1 MSGLDRLER
10 RRVRAPAGGELEL
23 ILAKGLR
30 SRMVGLLGA
39 RGLPERTALLI
50 PHCDSVHT
58 VAMRF
63 TIDVV
68 FCRRLDPDGALEVVS
83 VSPEVAPSRFARVDR
98 GGTRVRR
105 RELCALE
112 LAAGQAEAL
121 GLARGV
127 KLTPIAGPESATV
140 PP

>member
-1 MSGLDRLER
+1 MTGLER
-10 RRVRAPAGGELEL
+10 LPRTRVRSPAGADLEL
-23 ILAKGLR
+23 ILAEGLR

-50 PHCDSVHT
+50 PRCDSVHT

-63 TIDVV
+63 AIDVV
-68 FCRRLDPDGALEVVS
+68 FARRLDPDGVLEIVS
-83 VSPEVAPSRFARVDR
+83 VSPDVRPGRFARVDR

-121 GLARGV
+121 GLA
-127 KLTPIAGPESATV
+127 PEMLLEPSA
-140 PP
+140 

>member
-1 MSGLDRLER
+1 MTGLER
-10 RRVRAPAGGELEL
+10 LPRTRVRSPAGADLEL
-23 ILAKGLR
+23 ILAEGLR

-50 PHCDSVHT
+50 PRCDSVHT

-63 TIDVV
+63 AIDVV
-68 FCRRLDPDGALEVVS
+68 FARRLDPDGALEIVS
-83 VSPEVAPSRFARVDR
+83 VSPDVRPGRFARADR

-121 GLARGV
+121 GLA
-127 KLTPIAGPESATV
+127 PEMLLEPSA
-140 PP
+140 

>member
-1 MSGLDRLER
+1 MSRLER
-10 RRVRAPAGGELEL
+10 LPRTRVRSPAGADLEL
-23 ILAKGLR
+23 ILTEGLR

-50 PHCDSVHT
+50 PRCDSVHT

-63 TIDVV
+63 AIDVV
-68 FCRRLDPDGALEVVS
+68 FARRLDPDGALEIVS
-83 VSPEVAPSRFARVDR
+83 VSPDVRPGRFARVDR

-121 GLARGV
+121 GLA
-127 KLTPIAGPESATV
+127 PEMLLEPSA
-140 PP
+140 

>member
-1 MSGLDRLER
+1 MTGLER
-10 RRVRAPAGGELEL
+10 LPRTRVRSPAGADLEL
-23 ILAKGLR
+23 ILAEGLR

-50 PHCDSVHT
+50 PRCDSVHT

-63 TIDVV
+63 AIDVV
-68 FCRRLDPDGALEVVS
+68 FARRLDPDGALEIVS
-83 VSPEVAPSRFARVDR
+83 VSPDVRPGRFARVDR

-121 GLARGV
+121 GLA
-127 KLTPIAGPESATV
+127 PEMLLEPSA
-140 PP
+140 

>member
-1 MSGLDRLER
+1 MSGLERLPR
-10 RRVRAPAGGELEL
+10 TRVRAPAGADLEL
-23 ILAKGLR
+23 ILAEGLR

-50 PHCDSVHT
+50 PRCDSVHT

-63 TIDVV
+63 AIDVV
-68 FCRRLDPDGALEVVS
+68 FARRLDPDGALEIVS
-83 VSPEVAPSRFARVDR
+83 VSPDVRPGRFARVDR

-121 GLARGV
+121 GLA
-127 KLTPIAGPESATV
+127 PEMLLEPSA
-140 PP
+140 

>member
-1 MSGLDRLER
+1 MSGLERLPR
-10 RRVRAPAGGELEL
+10 TRVRAPAGADLEL
-23 ILAKGLR
+23 ILAEGLR
-30 SRMVGLLGA
+30 SRMVGLLGV

-50 PHCDSVHT
+50 PRCDSVHT

-63 TIDVV
+63 AIDVV
-68 FCRRLDPDGALEVVS
+68 FARRLDPDGALEIVS
-83 VSPEVAPSRFARVDR
+83 VSPDVRPGRFARVDR

-121 GLARGV
+121 GLA
-127 KLTPIAGPESATV
+127 PEMLLEPSA
-140 PP
+140 

>member
-1 MSGLDRLER
+1 MSGLERLPR
-10 RRVRAPAGGELEL
+10 TRVRSPAGADLEL
-23 ILAKGLR
+23 ILAEGLR

-50 PHCDSVHT
+50 PRCDSVHT

-63 TIDVV
+63 AIDVV
-68 FCRRLDPDGALEVVS
+68 FARRLDPDGALEIVS
-83 VSPEVAPSRFARVDR
+83 VSPDVRPGRFARVDR

-121 GLARGV
+121 GLA
-127 KLTPIAGPESATV
+127 PEMLLEPSA
-140 PP
+140 